1 MNAAMGSRRIT
12 EPDAPA
18 RRVTTHLTPRRAIVF
33 EMLEHAADNG
43 LPAPSDMAIADAI
56 GIRSLGSANLHVS
69 KLAEAGLIRIER
81 PSRNRR
87 VIVIVESGARTAAPP
102 PAKHQADGAGRPER
116 RTRPKRAP
124 GTPAKVEMGG
134 GMLTSEQRMAK
145 AGGPPVVDRKLG
157 LLKSTFPPATE
168 CQWQYGDGP
177 FTACGRAVKPGSS
190 YCAEHHRRCWQEYVL
205 VPRKWVGA

>member
-1 MNAAMGSRRIT
+1 MGPGRHSEADVT
-12 EPDAPA
+12 AP
-18 RRVTTHLTPRRAIVF
+18 RLTPRRAIVF
-33 EMLEHAADNG
+33 KMLEHAADEG
-43 LPAPSDMAIADAI
+43 LPAPTDTEIADAI
-56 GIRSLGSANLHVS
+56 GIRSLGSANLHVAT
-69 KLAEAGLIRIER
+69 LAKIGLIRIER

-87 VIVIVESGARTAAPP
+87 VIVIVETGARTAMPR
-102 PAKHQADGAGRPER
+102 PATRRLRPER
-116 RTRPKRAP
+116 QP
-124 GTPAKVEMGG
+124 GGVSRVEMGG

-145 AGGPPVVDRKLG
+145 AGGPPVVDRQLG